1 MRRTFS
7 KLLMAGVIAGTLCTA
22 PSYAFGADVSASE
35 GAPGVGGVKDAEVS
49 LGSGYR
55 KDELNWNIA
64 GNSDGSNPNIL
75 SELKWTGLEI
85 FQVEA
90 KARKDFGDTYLTGY
104 FDWGWINDGKNQDS
118 DYNGD
123 DRTQEYSR
131 SNNSGDDGTVWDI
144 STGVGFNIT
153 AYKYTPFKFS
163 PVFGY
168 SYHRQ
173 NLTITNGYQTIPH
186 TGPFSG
192 LDSTYNA
199 RWYGPWAGADLAY
212 KTDRLT
218 LKGLFEYHLVE
229 YYATANWNLRSDFA
243 HPKSFEHTANGM
255 GIIAELGADVS
266 LGESWGA
273 GFSLDA
279 KRFTTGEGRDRT
291 YFSDGSRSDTKLN
304 EVNWNSYS
312 AMLDLRYRF

>member
-1 MRRTFS
+1 MRRAFYNI
-7 KLLMAGVIAGTLCTA
+7 LMAGIIICTA
-22 PSYAFGADVSASE
+22 SSFAFGADASGLSE
-35 GAPGVGGVKDAEVS
+35 AQGVGSGNNKDAEFSV
-49 LGSGYR
+49 GSGYR

-64 GNSDGSNPNIL
+64 GNTDGSNPNIL
-75 SELKWTGLEI
+75 SELEWTGLEI

-90 KARKDFGDTYLTGY
+90 RARKDFGDTYLTGY

-153 AYKYTPFKFS
+153 AYKHTPFKFS

-199 RWYGPWAGADLAY
+199 RWYGPWAGADLSY
-212 KTDRLT
+212 KTGRLT
-218 LKGLFEYHLVE
+218 LGGLFEYHLVE

-255 GIIAELGADVS
+255 GVIAGLDADISVS
-266 LGESWGA
+266 ESWA
-273 GFSLDA
+273 FVLSVNA
-279 KRFTTGEGRDRT
+279 KRFKTGEGRDRT

-312 AMLDLRYRF
+312 AMLDLKYIF